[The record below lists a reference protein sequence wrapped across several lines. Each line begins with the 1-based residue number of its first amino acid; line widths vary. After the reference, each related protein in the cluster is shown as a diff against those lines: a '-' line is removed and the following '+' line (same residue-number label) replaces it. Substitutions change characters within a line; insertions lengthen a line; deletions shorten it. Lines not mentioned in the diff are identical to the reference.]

1 MSDAKKIN
9 ELSYEE
15 ARAALV
21 EVVKHLESGNVPL
34 SESMKLW
41 EQGEELAKICQ
52 DWLDGAKAKIA
63 KAREENQL
71 EQ

>member
-1 MSDAKKIN
+1 MSDPKTTK
-9 ELSYEE
+9 ELNYEE

-21 EVVKHLESGNVPL
+21 EVVKQLESGHVPL

-41 EQGEELAKICQ
+41 EHGEELAKICQ

-63 KAREENQL
+63 KAREENQS
-71 EQ
+71 E